1 MHLRLSSVLLA
12 LACAG
17 CTSSIG
23 VVRVDA
29 DQPATRTGVAYHL
42 PYSRFEVAVTRTVT
56 ACSKS
61 NITLATSV
69 EAVAAPAEG
78 DPDHAYTLDP
88 NSLMG
93 VFRVG
98 ALKAEYGKGGL
109 VKSLNATSED
119 RTAQVLSAV
128 AAGVIKLATL
138 PVPVPVV
145 AEAAGGSKVSA
156 CNSDTLSALS
166 ALPAAAAEVRQASND
181 LAAKAAAYKTLQD
194 RVTALGGIV
203 DESTRRAL
211 VEARARSEDAAI
223 ALTGKKVRL
232 DKLKEALS
240 HTDKF
245 LWPQRGSEFR
255 AQRPAPGNV
264 LALWKN
270 PEFTGSLSSPS
281 PVDLRLVVDTA
292 QPEALPKAAPTSD
305 PVPGLPYRMP
315 RTGYLL
321 ACDGDCSPANQLAL
335 LPATVLQLGT
345 TYYLPCKS
353 QTFGSTACTFTA
365 DEGGVP
371 TSAGS
376 EVKAAAAENAAVA
389 FKDLATQYA
398 GLKLARRDAERQAY
412 EAETARL
419 KAKAEY
425 EKAIATPP
433 PPAVPQALT
442 DQTALLKAYVDYYS
456 AMKAYTDAKN
466 AVSLP

>member
-1 MHLRLSSVLLA
+1 MHQRLTTLLVT

-23 VVRVDA
+23 VVRVDP
-29 DQPATRTGVAYHL
+29 DQPATRVGVAYHL
-42 PYSRFEVAVTRTVT
+42 PFSRFEVSVKRMVT
-56 ACSKS
+56 ACTVAD
-61 NITLATSV
+61 ITLATSV
-69 EAVAAPAEG
+69 EAVAAPAES
-78 DPDHAYTLDP
+78 DPDHAYAIDP

-109 VKSLNATSED
+109 VKSVNATSED

-138 PVPVPVV
+138 PVPMPVV
-145 AEAAGGSKVSA
+145 AANDAGGLSA
-156 CNSDTLSALS
+156 CNSDTLAALS
-166 ALPAAAAEVRQASND
+166 ALPNATAEVKQASNE
-181 LAAKAAAYKTLQD
+181 LAVRAATYKTLQD
-194 RVTALGGIV
+194 RVSALGGIV
-203 DESTRRAL
+203 DETTRRAL
-211 VEARARSEDAAI
+211 VEARARSDDAAVSL
-223 ALTGKKVRL
+223 AGKKTRL

-255 AQRPAPGNV
+255 SLRPAPAN
-264 LALWKN
+264 LMALWKN
-270 PEFTGSLSSPS
+270 PTFTGPLSQPS
-281 PVDLRLVVDTA
+281 PIDLRLVVDTA
-292 QPEALPKAAPTSD
+292 QPDLVPKSATPSEPIA
-305 PVPGLPYRMP
+305 GLPYRMP
-315 RTGYLL
+315 RSGYLL
-321 ACDGDCSPANQLAL
+321 ACDGDCSPANQMAL
-335 LPATVLQLGT
+335 LPATVLQLGMPF
-345 TYYLPCKS
+345 YLPCKS

-376 EVKAAAAENAAVA
+376 EIKSAAAENAAGS

-398 GLKLARRDAERQAY
+398 GLKVARRDAEKQAY

-425 EKAIATPP
+425 EKAIATPT

-442 DQTALLKAYVDYYS
+442 DQTALLKAYVDYYT

-466 AVSLP
+466 VVTIP